1 MKKRPLTDSERLSAL
16 VRKKRL
22 KGLRQSEARI
32 HFPFDL
38 SGLISLSQQLE
49 EEGTIRILSF
59 SPLFLVSRDS
69 LDYLCRKL
77 LSHISQYH
85 KKHPDEKGITL
96 DKIRMRFEI
105 PKKILGLAMKTLVS
119 TGRVREEGK
128 AFALS
133 GFQEVLSA
141 REEKLLERLE
151 EMTVQGKFHSVPLKA
166 VQDELHLT
174 SQALEK
180 LLEILIERKKIV
192 QGAEGF
198 FLHSRWLDDIIEK
211 VRGLGQKE
219 LTVAEFKAM
228 TGLSRKYAIPILE
241 LLDRLGVTRRVG
253 AGREIIEKND

>member
-1 MKKRPLTDSERLSAL
+1 MEKRPLTDSERLSAL

-38 SGLISLSQQLE
+38 SELISLSQQLE

-59 SPLFLVSRDS
+59 SPLFLVARDS

-77 LSHISQYH
+77 VSHISQYH
-85 KKHPDEKGITL
+85 KKHPDEKGVSL
-96 DKIRMRFEI
+96 DKIRTRFEI
-105 PKKILGLAMKTLVS
+105 PKQILGLAMKTLVS

-133 GFQEVLSA
+133 GFQKVLSA

-151 EMTVQGKFHSVPLKA
+151 EMSVQGKFHSVPLKA

-192 QGAEGF
+192 QGAGGF
-198 FLHSRWLDDIIEK
+198 YLHSRWLDDIIGQ

-219 LTVAEFKAM
+219 LTVAEFKGM

-253 AGREIIEKND
+253 AAREIL

>member
-1 MKKRPLTDSERLSAL
+1 MKKRQLADSERLSAL

-32 HFPFDL
+32 QFPLDL
-38 SGLISLSQQLE
+38 SELISLSQQLE
-49 EEGTIRILSF
+49 EEGTIRILTF
-59 SPLFLVSRDS
+59 SPLFLVARDS

-77 LSHISQYH
+77 VSHISQYH

-96 DKIRMRFEI
+96 DKIRKRFET
-105 PKKILGLAMKTLVS
+105 PRQILSLAMKTLVS
-119 TGRVREEGK
+119 TGRVRHEGK

-151 EMTVQGKFHSVPLKA
+151 EMSVQGKFHSVPLRA

-180 LLEILIERKKIV
+180 LLEILIARKKIV

-198 FLHSRWLDDIIEK
+198 FLHSRWLDDIIGQ

-253 AGREIIEKND
+253 AAREIIENRH

>member
-1 MKKRPLTDSERLSAL
+1 MNKRPLTDSERLSTL

-22 KGLRQSEARI
+22 MGLRQSEARI
-32 HFPFDL
+32 YFHFDL
-38 SGLISLSQQLE
+38 SGLQALSQQLE

-59 SPLFLVSRDS
+59 SPLFLVARDS

-96 DKIRMRFEI
+96 DKIRTRFEV
-105 PKKILGLAMKTLVS
+105 PKKILGLAIKTLVS

-133 GFQEVLSA
+133 GFQKTLSP

-151 EMTVQGKFHSVPLKA
+151 EMAVRGKFHSVPIQA
-166 VQDELHLT
+166 VQDELHLS
-174 SQALEK
+174 SQALDK

-198 FLHSRWLDDIIEK
+198 FLHSPWLDELIGR
-211 VRGLGQKE
+211 VRGLGRSE
-219 LTVAEFKAM
+219 LTVTEFKAM

-253 AGREIIEKND
+253 AVREIIAKRD

>member
-1 MKKRPLTDSERLSAL
+1 MNKRTLTDLERLSAL

-32 HFPFDL
+32 HFHFDL
-38 SGLISLSQQLE
+38 SELQSLSQRLE

-59 SPLFLVSRDS
+59 SPLFLVARDS

-85 KKHPDEKGITL
+85 QKHPDEKGITL
-96 DKIRMRFEI
+96 DGIRTRFEV

-119 TGRVREEGK
+119 TGRVRQDGK

-133 GFQEVLSA
+133 GFQKVLSL

-151 EMTVQGKFHSVPLKA
+151 EMTVRGKFHSVPLQA
-166 VQDELHLT
+166 VQDELHLS

-198 FLHSRWLDDIIEK
+198 FLHSRWLDDIVEK
-211 VRGLGQKE
+211 VRGLGRKE

-241 LLDRLGVTRRVG
+241 LLDRIGVTRRVG
-253 AGREIIEKND
+253 PGREIIEKNS

>member
-1 MKKRPLTDSERLSAL
+1 MKKRPLTDSEILSAL

-22 KGLRQSEARI
+22 KGLRQSEVRL
-32 HFPFDL
+32 HFHCDL
-38 SGLISLSQQLE
+38 SELLVLSQQLE

-59 SPLFLVSRDS
+59 SPLFLVARDS

-77 LSHISQYH
+77 VSHISQYH
-85 KKHPDEKGITL
+85 KKHPDEKGVTL
-96 DKIRMRFEI
+96 DKIRTRFEI
-105 PKKILGLAMKTLVS
+105 PNKILGLAIKTLVS

-133 GFQEVLSA
+133 GFQKVLSP

-151 EMTVQGKFHSVPLKA
+151 EMSVQGKFHSVPLQA

-192 QGAEGF
+192 QGAGGF
-198 FLHSRWLDDIIEK
+198 YLHSRWLDDIIGQ

-253 AGREIIEKND
+253 AGREIILKND